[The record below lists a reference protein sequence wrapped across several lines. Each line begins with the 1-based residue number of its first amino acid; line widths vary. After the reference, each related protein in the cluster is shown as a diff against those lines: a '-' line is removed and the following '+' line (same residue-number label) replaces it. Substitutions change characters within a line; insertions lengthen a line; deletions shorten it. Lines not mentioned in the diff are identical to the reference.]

1 MEEDWEL
8 WNSQGLYK
16 TFRADY
22 EDIWNLVAAAY
33 GKIKPSNKDNPSA
46 VKIMPWTLRS
56 KDKIY
61 ILEFVPPN
69 PKWRAYPKQY
79 LTLNK

>member
-16 TFRADY
+16 TFRADS
-22 EDIWNLVAAAY
+22 EEIWNLVAAAY
-33 GKIKPSNKDNPSA
+33 GKIKWYNRESREYTNA
-46 VKIMPWTLRS
+46 MPWTLRN
-56 KDKIY
+56 KDRIY
-61 ILEFVPPN
+61 IIEFVAPN

-79 LTLNK
+79 FTLNK